1 MSKKPQ
7 ILIRIEEEIRLTE
20 QEQQRL
26 EIELQACSEKLD
38 TLQGLLEVRE

>member
-7 ILIRIEEEIRLTE
+7 IQIRIEEEIRLTE

-26 EIELQACSEKLD
+26 EIEL
-38 TLQGLLEVRE
+38 

>member
-7 ILIRIEEEIRLTE
+7 IQIRIEEEIRLTQ

-26 EIELQACSEKLD
+26 EIELQAASEKLE
-38 TLQGLLEVRE
+38 TLEALLEVRE